1 MQKVISGAVLVFIAM
16 LAAPY
21 SYAQNVAPDALLKSA
36 TADVIAIIRQDQD
49 IQTGAAAKV
58 ADLVEARIFPLF
70 DFTRMTQIAV
80 ARNWRF
86 ATPAQQTALTME
98 FTLLL
103 VRTYA
108 ASLSSY
114 RDRVIEFKPLRAGS
128 GDTEITVKSVVKQPG
143 AALISMNYDMEK
155 GAAGWKV
162 YDIKIDGASLISAYR
177 ETFARNVRDNGL
189 EGLIQSVTE
198 QNQQGEVRFRSL
210 QKEDFYFPIF
220 VRGLLQ
226 GGR

>member
-1 MQKVISGAVLVFIAM
+1 MQKIISGAVFVFIAM

-36 TADVIAIIRQDQD
+36 TADVIAIIRQDED
-49 IQTGAAAKV
+49 IQAGAPAKV
-58 ADLVEARIFPLF
+58 ADLVEARILPLF

-86 ATPAQQTALTME
+86 ATPAQQKALTTE

-114 RDRVIEFKPLRAGS
+114 RDRIFEFKPLRAGS
-128 GDTEITVKSVVKQPG
+128 GDTEITVRSVVKQPG
-143 AALISMNYDMEK
+143 AALITMNYDMEK
-155 GAAGWKV
+155 GAAGWKI
-162 YDIKIDGASLISAYR
+162 YDIKIDGVSLISAYR
-177 ETFARNVRDNGL
+177 ETFARKVRDNGL
-189 EGLIQSVTE
+189 EGLIQSVTD
-198 QNQQGEVRFRSL
+198 QNRQGEVRFRTL
-210 QKEDFYFPIF
+210 QKEDLYFPIL